1 MRASRHHVSSG
12 ARPILKKIG
21 KPSALAVSLADMKQ
35 HLRVDGGDD
44 DLYIS
49 GLIKAAQTYC
59 EDYCRISI
67 THQRWSYTIDTLEHD
82 FIELPRRPLVQAEAT
97 VAVGDVVLYVEGQ
110 RPNPNWLSLSAG
122 DYLVIA
128 PKQRVTGDSHAEV
141 LPSPLLKVSEY
152 DANGDLVNANWQPD
166 GMHFKSWDGNPPL
179 ISLLDYPIMEENY
192 SVTIEFT
199 AGFAVDDKEVP
210 EGLKVAIKM
219 LVGNWFLNREA
230 NASVGGPLAFGVDMI
245 LREFDS
251 GDYR

>member
-21 KPSALAVSLADMKQ
+21 KPSALAVSLADMKH

-44 DLYIS
+44 DLYIT

-59 EDYCRISI
+59 EDHCRISI
-67 THQRWSYTIDTLEHD
+67 TNQRWSYTIDTLEHD

-97 VAVGDVVLYVEGQ
+97 VSVGDVVLYVEGQ

-128 PKQRVTGDSHAEV
+128 PKQRVTGDSQGEMMS
-141 LPSPLLKVSEY
+141 SPLLKVIEY

-166 GMHFKSWDGNPPL
+166 GLHFRSWDGNPPL
-179 ISLLDYPIMEENY
+179 ISLLDYPVMEENY

-199 AGFAVDDKEVP
+199 AGYGIDHKTTP
-210 EGLKVAIKM
+210 EGLAVAIKM
-219 LVGNWFLNREA
+219 LVGNWFLTREA
-230 NASVGGPLAFGVDMI
+230 NAGIGGPVAFGVDML
-245 LREFDS
+245 LREFDA
-251 GDYR
+251 GEYR